1 MDMSLDFFMDKV
13 HKSQQNIPE
22 EFLSKIA
29 YIVLQAICY
38 MKSKQ
43 LIHRDIKP
51 SNILINKD
59 GTLKV
64 CDFGVTGRLIGSVN
78 TSVKGTRLY
87 MAVKIDVNNV
97 KTIYFLYLTVIY
109 FQKYKQ
115 PEKFEPPESG
125 ITVTSDVWSLGIS
138 LV

>member
-1 MDMSLDFFMDKV
+1 MDMSLDFFMDKA
-13 HKSQQNIPE
+13 HESQQNIPE
-22 EFLSKIA
+22 EFLSKVA

-64 CDFGVTGRLIGSVN
+64 CDFGVTGILINSVN
-78 TSVKGTRLY
+78 TSVKGTILY
-87 MAVKIDVNNV
+87 MAVKLMSKMLKLFIFS
-97 KTIYFLYLTVIY
+97 I
-109 FQKYKQ
+109 
-115 PEKFEPPESG
+115 
-125 ITVTSDVWSLGIS
+125 
-138 LV
+138 